1 MKLPASLR
9 LTLGVAALLL
19 VSSVAPTP
27 CSALDLLKDVSKEE
41 AKKLG
46 ITVQAKPRPQDG
58 DVWVQIEFKPT
69 GPKKEFKYT
78 HLNVTQGGK
87 KLVSATLMPY
97 HPKSD
102 TTSFDFYIDPDALP
116 NATVTITVWEDP
128 LTGVGYVLKM
138 KDYLPAS
145 ASR

>member
-1 MKLPASLR
+1 MKLAASLG
-9 LTLGVAALLL
+9 LPLGVLTLLL
-19 VSSVAPTP
+19 VLTTVPAP
-27 CSALDLLKDVSKEE
+27 CFALDLLRDVSKEE
-41 AKKLG
+41 ATKLG

-58 DVWVQIEFKPT
+58 DVWVQIELKPT

-97 HPKSD
+97 HPKPD
-102 TTSFDFYIDPDALP
+102 TLSFDFYIDPAALP

-138 KDYLPAS
+138 KDYLPTP